1 MGKTASSQS
10 FIKNFLVL
18 GIGSFVYLIIGLI
31 GTPVITRLVDPAEYG
46 YLSMF
51 TVYSNIGLMFCGLG
65 LDQTLVRYFYHKD
78 TLDYKRSILFE
89 CMSLPSIACVLLGVL
104 ILPGT
109 LITNHIGITRQPVS
123 ELILLEI
130 NIFALVIHRYAV
142 LLLRL
147 RYHTKRYSIINI
159 VQKVAY
165 LGIAVALIVVLKKY
179 YFFILAISTIL
190 STVIATVC
198 AIVLEKEVWNFRG
211 LNKEDWV
218 PRKELLEYSIPIM
231 FSSGITMIFNALDKL
246 FLNHFCTLSDVG
258 VYTSAMNLM
267 AVFTIV
273 RTTFN
278 ALWMPTAVE
287 HYEKNPEDKLFYKKG
302 NAFIVLLMIPFGAG
316 VILCKD
322 LFVLLLGNKYQEASQ
337 IIPFLMF
344 EPIMYTISE
353 TTATGIVVQ
362 KKSKYQ
368 LMIAGV
374 SCITNFFGNWLLTPL
389 MGPRGAALS
398 TGISYIV
405 FFLMRTV
412 LANKVFYVDYSLK
425 KFMLVSTV
433 LLLFA
438 YYGSTHYF
446 CALQILMFIGVLV
459 VLIICYHQYVFD
471 VFLYIKN
478 FIKQPTAVRKAH
490 K

>member
-1 MGKTASSQS
+1 MGKAIGSQS
-10 FIKNFLVL
+10 FIKNFFVL
-18 GIGSFVYLIIGLI
+18 GIGSFVYLVIGLI

-46 YLSMF
+46 YMSMF

-65 LDQTLVRYFYHKD
+65 MDQTLVRYFYHRD
-78 TLDYKRSILFE
+78 DLDYKRTILFE
-89 CMSLPSIACVLLGVL
+89 CLSIPVTLCVVLGIL
-104 ILPGT
+104 IPPVAF
-109 LITNHIGITRQPVS
+109 ITRDIGTNNRPIA

-130 NIFALVIHRYAV
+130 NVFILLIHRYAI

-147 RYHTKRYSIINI
+147 RYHTKQYSTINI
-159 VQKVAY
+159 IQKTSY
-165 LGIAVALIVVLKKY
+165 LVLAVSLVILLQDH
-179 YFFILAISTIL
+179 YFYILAISTIL
-190 STVIATVC
+190 STLIATVS
-198 AIVLEKEVWNFRG
+198 AIILEKDVWIFRG
-211 LNKEDWV
+211 LNREGWI
-218 PRKELLEYSIPIM
+218 PQKELLSYSIPIM
-231 FSSGITMIFNALDKL
+231 FSSGVTMIFNALDKL
-246 FLNHFCTLSDVG
+246 FLNHFCTLTDVG

-267 AVFTIV
+267 AVFTII

-287 HYEKNPEDKLFYKKG
+287 HYEKNPGDTTFYRKG
-302 NAFIVLLMIPFGAG
+302 NAFIVFLMISFGAV

-322 LFVLLLGNKYQEASQ
+322 LFVMLLGYKYQEASQ

-389 MGPRGAALS
+389 MGARGAALS
-398 TGISYIV
+398 TGVSYIV
-405 FFLMRTV
+405 FFAMRTM
-412 LANKVFYVDYSLK
+412 LANKVFYVNYSLK
-425 KFMLVSTV
+425 RFMIVSAA

-438 YYGSTHYF
+438 YYGSNHYF
-446 CALQILMFIGVLV
+446 SLLQVFMCIGVLV
-459 VLIICYHQYVFD
+459 IVVICYRQYVFD
-471 VFLYIKN
+471 MLQYAKKLSVNIRRKN
-478 FIKQPTAVRKAH
+478 T
-490 K
+490 